1 MAHIAARGARMEL
14 SERQYYPHQDPKR
27 YLPGRDKE
35 YYCQRLSEDSA
46 RLFNKDTIDLTLL
59 RVVSENPGE
68 SLCTWHFS

>member
-1 MAHIAARGARMEL
+1 MKL
-14 SERQYYPHQDPKR
+14 SEQQHHPRQDPKR

-35 YYCQRLSEDSA
+35 YYSQRLSEDSA

-68 SLCTWHFS
+68 SLCTWYFS